1 VGTCEVRF
9 ELHELLTST
18 QGGGESSVSVSSL
31 SFAGVSVRGT
41 LWVRGL
47 VRSSFRLVPK
57 ESRGVFT
64 TVWKQTPIS
73 RSLGPQRLHYTNWII
88 QETIWIN
95 VLIVQHQFSEHSTV
109 FVKPEDRIT
118 YFTWILCRR
127 KVANCG

>member
-73 RSLGPQRLHYTNWII
+73 RSLGPQRLHYTN
-88 QETIWIN
+88 
-95 VLIVQHQFSEHSTV
+95 
-109 FVKPEDRIT
+109 
-118 YFTWILCRR
+118 
-127 KVANCG
+127 